1 MILLRKTA
9 KSKLLLNYKAVQQK
23 KLTTIEIRILRE
35 FHRKKPSKLAQMGQ
49 RKIAVS
55 RSLMVSKSVAN
66 EHFFL
71 KN

>member
-1 MILLRKTA
+1 
-9 KSKLLLNYKAVQQK
+9 
-23 KLTTIEIRILRE
+23 
-35 FHRKKPSKLAQMGQ
+35 LAQMGQ